1 MNLYINNLIDKLY
14 KIYNFN
20 IIEMKQQAG
29 VCGKWAV
36 YNKDGNTLNIMFFS
50 VVESYRNIR
59 VEDIIYNLRKSFQ
72 NVDIKLIQIV
82 LDGNACI
89 SGDNNN
95 PQLNYEIYPQCELIL
110 INPVLNQIMCCT
122 NGAKNLANQISGVM
136 SYMKEDKSNNKGADS
151 KIEISKFIVTYII
164 IALNVMMYIIT
175 SYLSRN
181 IFDSNLNVLVFMG
194 AKVNSLI
201 SGGQYYRL
209 FSCMFLHAGI
219 IHLGVNMYSLYIMGT
234 FIEKVYGKFKY
245 IIIYFISG
253 IISSMTSYIFSPSI
267 SVGASGAIFG
277 LLGAALVF
285 ALKMKQQ
292 IGKGFIMNIM
302 SVIIMNLIIGFS
314 IANVDNFGHL
324 GGLLGGIFITY
335 LLDGIK

>member
-1 MNLYINNLIDKLY
+1 MDLYINNLIDKLY
-14 KIYNFN
+14 KTYNFN

-29 VCGKWAV
+29 VYGKWAV
-36 YNKDGNTLNIMFFS
+36 YNKDGDTLNIMFFS
-50 VVESYRNIR
+50 VIESYRNIR
-59 VEDIIYNLRKSFQ
+59 VEDIIYNLRKSFE
-72 NVDIKLIQIV
+72 NADIRLIQIV

-89 SGDNNN
+89 WGDNNS
-95 PQLNYEIYPQCELIL
+95 QLNHEIYPQCELIL

-122 NGAKNLANQISGVM
+122 NGAKKLANQISGVI
-136 SYMKEDKSNNKGADS
+136 SYMKGDKSNNKDVNS
-151 KIEISKFIVTYII
+151 KMEISKFIVTYII
-164 IALNVMMYIIT
+164 IALNVMVYIIT
-175 SYLSRN
+175 SYLSGN
-181 IFDSNLNVLVFMG
+181 IFDSDLNVLVFMG

-201 SGGQYYRL
+201 AGGQYYRL
-209 FSCMFLHAGI
+209 FNCMFLHAGI

-292 IGKGFIMNIM
+292 MGKGFIMNIL

-324 GGLLGGIFITY
+324 GGLLGGISITY
-335 LLDGIK
+335 LLDKIK